1 MKTPARNAIGFWA
14 LGLTTVIL
22 LIGCSE
28 SGTGA
33 QDQLAG
39 TSTPVVDVAMKVPD
53 ELQKGN
59 EKFHT
64 FCAPCHG
71 PQGVGTGH
79 GPPLVHKIYEP
90 SHHAD
95 IAFQRAAAQGVRA
108 HHWKFGNMPKID
120 GVTSEDVTEIIGYVR
135 WLQKQAGIF

>member
-1 MKTPARNAIGFWA
+1 MKNFLTTARRWG
-14 LGLTTVIL
+14 GLTFWSVSL
-22 LIGCSE
+22 LLGCSD

-33 QDQLAG
+33 QDQLAA
-39 TSTPVVDVAMKVPD
+39 STPTVNVDMSVPED
-53 ELQKGN
+53 LQEGN
-59 EKFHT
+59 KKFHA

-71 PQGVGTGH
+71 PQGVGTDH

-95 IAFQRAAAQGVRA
+95 MAFQRAAAQGVRA

-120 GVTSEDVTEIIGYVR
+120 GVSPEDVTAIIGYIR
-135 WLQKQAGIF
+135 WLQKEAGIF